1 MALVWTFVACL
12 IFFIIGTFVGGQ
24 FPPGYEE
31 QKMNVKNLQ
40 ALQTELNLAREQLR
54 GCRRFV
60 EPR

>member
-31 QKMNVKNLQ
+31 SKMNVKRLQ
-40 ALQTELNLAREQLR
+40 VLQTELNYTKEQLR